1 MTVLYI
7 DHHECTWHGD
17 GAIEQYEDDK
27 GRTKRRCTL
36 CEHMDEEE
44 KAKWLKKKKQ
54 ANVKSSK
61 YKSKMSE
68 PISEPPSQ
76 PPSTQQLHAAS
87 TGQSVNTQYQLDAD
101 SYNYYLCTTPG
112 HGKNGTDRTR

>member
-87 TGQSVNTQYQLDAD
+87 ARRSVNTQYLDSD

>member
-1 MTVLYI
+1 
-7 DHHECTWHGD
+7 
-17 GAIEQYEDDK
+17 
-27 GRTKRRCTL
+27 
-36 CEHMDEEE
+36 MDEEE

-76 PPSTQQLHAAS
+76 PPSTTS

-112 HGKNGTDRTR
+112 HGKNGTDNCGQQYRT